1 MANDVLDSDAAG
13 SDNPAPQKRAG
24 RRPGRP
30 SGAHGEQARTQ
41 LLAIA
46 LEMFARQG
54 IGETTLG
61 AIAREAGVTPAMVH
75 YYFKTRDQLLDVL
88 IDERFVPLRAEL
100 ARVFNDPHSE
110 PVETLRAFVETLVA
124 TVDKYPW
131 FAALWVREM
140 ISEGGLLRQRMA
152 ERFGD
157 AHKDRA
163 VERIAGWQK
172 EGKLN
177 PALEPSLVFA
187 SLFGL
192 TVFPLATAR
201 GRGEG
206 DRAVSAEQVARH
218 VVALLMNGIRPY

>member
-1 MANDVLDSDAAG
+1 MTKDVVETGAGVSGDS
-13 SDNPAPQKRAG
+13 APKKQPG

-30 SGAHGEQARTQ
+30 SGAHGEHARAQ
-41 LLAIA
+41 LLDIA
-46 LEMFARQG
+46 LELFARQG
-54 IGETTLG
+54 IAETTLG

-75 YYFKTRDQLLDVL
+75 YYFKTRDQLLDML

-100 ARVFNDPHSE
+100 ARVFNDPASE
-110 PVETLRAFVETLVA
+110 PVDTLRAFVETLVT
-124 TVDKYPW
+124 TVDQYPW

-157 AHKDRA
+157 QHKERA
-163 VERIAGWQK
+163 IERIAEWQK
-172 EGKLN
+172 QGKLN

-192 TVFPLATAR
+192 TVFPLATSR
-201 GRGEG
+201 WRGEG
-206 DRAVSAEQVARH
+206 ERALSTGQLARH
-218 VVALLMNGIRPY
+218 VVALLMNGIRPF

>member
-1 MANDVLDSDAAG
+1 MNTSADASESLA
-13 SDNPAPQKRAG
+13 PAKKPG

-30 SGAHGEQARTQ
+30 SGAHGEQARAQ
-41 LLAIA
+41 LLDIA
-46 LEMFARQG
+46 LELFARQG

-75 YYFKTRDQLLDVL
+75 YYFKTRDQLLDML

-110 PVETLRAFVETLVA
+110 PVDTLRAFVETLVA

-131 FAALWVREM
+131 FASLWVREI

-152 ERFGD
+152 DRFGD
-157 AHKDRA
+157 AHQERA
-163 VERIAGWQK
+163 IERIAGWQK

-177 PALEPSLVFA
+177 AALEPSLVFA

-201 GRGEG
+201 WRGEG
-206 DRAVSAEQVARH
+206 DRAVSAEQLARH
-218 VVALLMNGIRPY
+218 VVALLMNGIQP

>member
-1 MANDVLDSDAAG
+1 MTNDVVETGAG
-13 SDNPAPQKRAG
+13 ATASPAPQKKPG

-30 SGAHGEQARTQ
+30 SGAHGEQAREQ
-41 LLAIA
+41 LLDIA
-46 LEMFARQG
+46 LELFARQG

-75 YYFKTRDQLLDVL
+75 YYFKTRDQLLDML
-88 IDERFVPLRAEL
+88 IDERFVPLRVEL
-100 ARVFNDPHSE
+100 ARVFNDPDSE
-110 PVETLRAFVETLVA
+110 PVDTLRAFVETLVA

-140 ISEGGLLRQRMA
+140 ISEGGLLRLRMA

-157 AHKDRA
+157 AHKERA
-163 VERIAGWQK
+163 IERIAGWQK
-172 EGKLN
+172 DGKLN

-192 TVFPLATAR
+192 TVFPLATSR
-201 GRGEG
+201 WRGEG
-206 DRAVSAEQVARH
+206 NRAISAEQLARH
-218 VVALLMNGIRPY
+218 VVALLMNGIQPY

>member
-1 MANDVLDSDAAG
+1 MANNVLDPGPGA
-13 SDNPAPQKRAG
+13 PASPAQPKKPG

-30 SGAHGEQARTQ
+30 SGAHGEQAREQ
-41 LLAIA
+41 LLDIA
-46 LEMFARQG
+46 LELFARQG

-75 YYFKTRDQLLDVL
+75 YYFKTRDQLLDML
-88 IDERFVPLRAEL
+88 IDERFVPLRVEL
-100 ARVFNDPHSE
+100 ARVFNDPDSE
-110 PVETLRAFVETLVA
+110 PVDTLRAFVETLVA

-140 ISEGGLLRQRMA
+140 ISEGGLLRLRMA

-157 AHKDRA
+157 AHKEHA
-163 VERIAGWQK
+163 IERIAGWQK

-192 TVFPLATAR
+192 TVFPLATSR
-201 GRGEG
+201 WRGEG
-206 DRAVSAEQVARH
+206 NRAISAEQLARH
-218 VVALLMNGIRPY
+218 VVALLMNGIQPY

>member
-1 MANDVLDSDAAG
+1 MTKESVEDVASGAE
-13 SDNPAPQKRAG
+13 PVQKRPG

-30 SGAHGEQARTQ
+30 SGAHGEQARAR
-41 LLAIA
+41 LLDIA

-75 YYFKTRDQLLDVL
+75 YYFKTRDQLVDML

-100 ARVFNDPHSE
+100 GRVFNDPDSE
-110 PVETLRAFVETLVA
+110 PVDTLRAFVETLVA
-124 TVDKYPW
+124 TVDRYPW

-140 ISEGGLLRQRMA
+140 ISDGGLLRRRMA

-157 AHKDRA
+157 EHKERA
-163 VERIAGWQK
+163 IERIAVWQK

-192 TVFPLATAR
+192 TVFPLATSR
-201 GRGEG
+201 WRGEG
-206 DRAVSAEQVARH
+206 GRAITSGQLARH
-218 VVALLMNGIRPY
+218 VVALLMNGIQPY

>member
-1 MANDVLDSDAAG
+1 MENDVLDTGAG
-13 SDNPAPQKRAG
+13 ASASPAP
-24 RRPGRP
+24 RRKPGRP
-30 SGAHGEQARTQ
+30 SGTHGEQAREQ
-41 LLAIA
+41 LLDIA
-46 LEMFARQG
+46 LELFARQG

-75 YYFKTRDQLLDVL
+75 YYFKTRDQLLDML
-88 IDERFVPLRAEL
+88 IDERFVPLRVEL
-100 ARVFNDPHSE
+100 ARVFNDPDSE
-110 PVETLRAFVETLVA
+110 PVDTLRAFVETLVA

-140 ISEGGLLRQRMA
+140 ISEGGLLRRRMA

-163 VERIAGWQK
+163 IERIAGWQK

-177 PALEPSLVFA
+177 PSLEPSLVFA

-192 TVFPLATAR
+192 TVFPLATTR
-201 GRGEG
+201 WRGEG
-206 DRAVSAEQVARH
+206 SRAISAEQLARH
-218 VVALLMNGIRPY
+218 VVALLMSGIQPH

>member
-1 MANDVLDSDAAG
+1 MANDVLDSSAG
-13 SDNPAPQKRAG
+13 ASEGPAPQKKPG

-30 SGAHGEQARTQ
+30 SGAHGEQARAQ
-41 LLAIA
+41 LLDIA
-46 LEMFARQG
+46 LELFARQG

-75 YYFKTRDQLLDVL
+75 YYFKTRDQLLDML
-88 IDERFVPLRAEL
+88 IDERFAPLRVEL
-100 ARVFNDPHSE
+100 ARVFNDPESE
-110 PVETLRAFVETLVA
+110 PVDTLRAFVETLVV
-124 TVDKYPW
+124 TVEKNPW

-157 AHKDRA
+157 EHKERA
-163 VERIAGWQK
+163 IERIAGWQK

-192 TVFPLATAR
+192 TVFPLATSRWRAV
-201 GRGEG
+201 G
-206 DRAVSAEQVARH
+206 DRAVTSEQLARH
-218 VVALLMNGIRPY
+218 VVALLMNGIQPY

>member
-1 MANDVLDSDAAG
+1 MTNHLADGGGAAARG
-13 SDNPAPQKRAG
+13 NKAG

-30 SGAHGEQARTQ
+30 SGAHGEQARAH
-41 LLAIA
+41 LLDIA
-46 LEMFARQG
+46 LDLFARQG

-75 YYFKTRDQLLDVL
+75 YYFKTRDQLLDML
-88 IDERFVPLRAEL
+88 IDERLVPLRIEL
-100 ARVFNDPHSE
+100 ARVFNDPHAE
-110 PVETLRAFVETLVA
+110 PVDTLRAFVETLVA
-124 TVDKYPW
+124 TVEKCPW

-157 AHKDRA
+157 EHKDRA
-163 VERIAGWQK
+163 IERIAGWQK
-172 EGKLN
+172 AGKLN

-192 TVFPLATAR
+192 TVFPLATPR
-201 GRGEG
+201 WRGEG
-206 DRAVSAEQVARH
+206 DRSVSTEQHARH

>member
-1 MANDVLDSDAAG
+1 MANDVLNTGASE
-13 SDNPAPQKRAG
+13 SQIPAPPKKPG

-30 SGAHGEQARTQ
+30 SGAHGDQARAQ
-41 LLAIA
+41 LLDIA
-46 LEMFARQG
+46 LELFARQG
-54 IGETTLG
+54 IVETTLG

-75 YYFKTRDQLLDVL
+75 YYFKTRDQLLDML

-110 PVETLRAFVETLVA
+110 PVETLRAFVETLVT
-124 TVDKYPW
+124 TVEKYPW

-140 ISEGGLLRQRMA
+140 ISEGGLLRQRMV

-157 AHKDRA
+157 AHRDRGI
-163 VERIAGWQK
+163 ERIAGWQK

-177 PALEPSLVFA
+177 AALEPSLVFA

-192 TVFPLATAR
+192 TVFPLATVR
-201 GRGEG
+201 WRGEG
-206 DRAVSAEQVARH
+206 DRALSAEQLARH
-218 VVALLMNGIRPY
+218 VVALLMNGIQP